1 MFVLQGLMSVGG
13 TSNPKLSMAIR
24 IKEARVMCPLYC
36 CTGQNIVMWCLML
49 LLLQVLVLQATAKI
63 QNTGV
68 HSVAPENI
76 HTPTMEGFLI

>member
-1 MFVLQGLMSVGG
+1 
-13 TSNPKLSMAIR
+13 
-24 IKEARVMCPLYC
+24 
-36 CTGQNIVMWCLML
+36 ML

-76 HTPTMEGFLI
+76 YTPTMEGFLIWTPHPSGNSILVSYFHSKN